1 MLNGPEGRTYERF
14 LELPAA
20 VVVAVLWLV
29 GAVLEGT
36 GVLVL
41 YLERVMNLIRN
52 GLGMRK
58 AGDHRGAG
66 QPENPHSNTVFTQ
79 VHNTL

>member
-1 MLNGPEGRTYERF
+1 MLNGQEGRMYERF
-14 LELPAA
+14 LGLPEA

-41 YLERVMNLIRN
+41 YLG
-52 GLGMRK
+52 GL
-58 AGDHRGAG
+58 AL
-66 QPENPHSNTVFTQ
+66 V
-79 VHNTL
+79 